1 MASFSKTLAL
11 ATLALCAGVVALA
24 SFWNALHPLAAA
36 LGVLLMAA
44 NAWAAV
50 GALKLRFG
58 MDPVRLVLVSML
70 ARLLAVAGVMLA
82 VIRAVEAGPALYS
95 FVFAAMAAYAVFQ
108 AVEIRHVVR
117 HPELLAR

>member
-1 MASFSKTLAL
+1 MTAFTKTLGL
-11 ATLALCAGVVALA
+11 ATLALCAGVVVLA
-24 SFWNALHPLAAA
+24 SFWNSLHPVAAVA
-36 LGVLLMAA
+36 GVLLMAA
-44 NAWAAV
+44 NALAAV

-70 ARLLAVAGVMLA
+70 ARLVVVAGVMLV
-82 VIRAVEAGPALYS
+82 VIRLVAAGPALYS